1 MQTSAFLAQLIGPL
15 LLVVGVGMA
24 HEFPTSRRLCK
35 LRLTMCVNQAFTPFV
50 RWWRVAWGAAVGMLV
65 MGEPYR
71 LALRVA
77 SLRYLPACLGLAAL
91 VTGGLAVIGCSS
103 SSDPF
108 AGVGSPMYQGSGPL
122 PKGGG
127 RYVVGEPYVVGG
139 QRFYPQ
145 EDDTYDK
152 IGMASWYGP
161 KFHRRMT
168 SNGEW
173 FDQDYLSAAH
183 TTLPLP
189 SYARVTN
196 LENGRAIVVRVND
209 RGPFVDDRIIDLS
222 KRSADVLDVR
232 RKGTAKVRVQY
243 LGPAPLNDDGTHLAS
258 MNRGTAVMVADRSPP
273 QPKPGVAQPKAVPS
287 KAAELATASLAGHQ
301 VAGRDEGFY
310 VQVGSYSD
318 PSNAGRA
325 EANVAGLG
333 PVETKPVDIELGR
346 FYRVR
351 VGPLGDQASARAALA
366 RVQAAGHHDARVV
379 VAQN

>member
-1 MQTSAFLAQLIGPL
+1 M
-15 LLVVGVGMA
+15 
-24 HEFPTSRRLCK
+24 
-35 LRLTMCVNQAFTPFV
+35 
-50 RWWRVAWGAAVGMLV
+50 VAGGLGGRGWECLV

-77 SLRYLPACLGLAAL
+77 RLRYLPACLGVAAL
-91 VTGGLAVIGCSS
+91 VTSGLAVIGCSS
-103 SSDPF
+103 SSTDPF
-108 AGVGSPMYQGSGPL
+108 AGVGSPMYQGTGPL

-127 RYVVGEPYVVGG
+127 RYHVGKPYVVGG
-139 QRFYPQ
+139 KRYYPQ
-145 EDDTYDK
+145 EVESYDQV
-152 IGMASWYGP
+152 GQASWYGP

-183 TTLPLP
+183 PTMQLP

-196 LENGRAIVVRVND
+196 LENGRSIVVRVND

-222 KRSADVLDVR
+222 KRSAEVLDVR

-243 LGPAPLNDDGTHLAS
+243 LGPAPLDDKGTHLAS
-258 MNRGTAVMVADRSPP
+258 MNRGTAVMVADSSPPP
-273 QPKPGVAQPKAVPS
+273 QPKAAQPKVAQPKAPEPVI
-287 KAAELATASLAGHQ
+287 ALATASLGSHQ

-310 VQVGSYSD
+310 VQVGSFSD

-325 EANVAGLG
+325 EANVASLG
-333 PVETKPVDIELGR
+333 PVETTPVDMERGR

-351 VGPLGDQASARAALA
+351 VGPLGDQASAHAALA
-366 RVQAAGHHDARVV
+366 RVQAAGHYDARVV
-379 VAQN
+379 LAQN

>member
-1 MQTSAFLAQLIGPL
+1 
-15 LLVVGVGMA
+15 
-24 HEFPTSRRLCK
+24 
-35 LRLTMCVNQAFTPFV
+35 
-50 RWWRVAWGAAVGMLV
+50 

-77 SLRYLPACLGLAAL
+77 RLRYLPACLGLAAL
-91 VTGGLAVIGCSS
+91 VTSGLAVIGCSS

-127 RYVVGEPYVVGG
+127 RYHVGKPYVVGG
-139 QRFYPQ
+139 QRYYPQ
-145 EDDTYDK
+145 EVESYDK
-152 IGMASWYGP
+152 VGMASWYGP

-243 LGPAPLNDDGTHLAS
+243 LGPAPLDDKGTHLAS
-258 MNRGTAVMVADRSPP
+258 MNRGTAVMVADSTPA
-273 QPKPGVAQPKAVPS
+273 PKPRAAPEKVP
-287 KAAELATASLAGHQ
+287 ELATASLGGHQ
-301 VAGRDEGFY
+301 AAGRDEGFY
-310 VQVGSYSD
+310 VQVGSFSD

-325 EANVAGLG
+325 QANVAAVG
-333 PVETKPVDIELGR
+333 PVETTPVDMDIGR

-351 VGPLGDQASARAALA
+351 VGPLGDQASAHAALA
-366 RVQAAGHHDARVV
+366 RVQAAGHYDARVV
-379 VAQN
+379 LAQN

>member
-1 MQTSAFLAQLIGPL
+1 
-15 LLVVGVGMA
+15 
-24 HEFPTSRRLCK
+24 
-35 LRLTMCVNQAFTPFV
+35 
-50 RWWRVAWGAAVGMLV
+50 
-65 MGEPYR
+65 MGKPYR
-71 LALRVA
+71 LALQVARV
-77 SLRYLPACLGLAAL
+77 RYLPACLGLAAL

-103 SSDPF
+103 SPDPF

-127 RYVVGEPYVVGG
+127 RYHVGKPYVVAGK
-139 QRFYPQ
+139 RYYPK
-145 EDDTYDK
+145 EVESYDK
-152 IGMASWYGP
+152 VGQASWYGP

-173 FDQDYLSAAH
+173 FDQNYLSAAH

-232 RKGTAKVRVQY
+232 QNGTAKVRVQY
-243 LGPAPLNDDGTHLAS
+243 LGPAPLDDDGTHLAG
-258 MNRGTAVMVADRSPP
+258 MNNGTVMVADRSPP
-273 QPKPGVAQPKAVPS
+273 TAKPKITSGDTRAV
-287 KAAELATASLAGHQ
+287 ATASLGGSRSAAGD
-301 VAGRDEGFY
+301 GGFY

-325 EANVAGLG
+325 QANLAAVG
-333 PVETKPVDIELGR
+333 PVETTPVDVERGR

-351 VGPLGDQASARAALA
+351 VGPLDNQASAHAALA
-366 RVQAAGHHDARVV
+366 RVQAAGHPDARVV
-379 VAQN
+379 LAQN

>member
-1 MQTSAFLAQLIGPL
+1 
-15 LLVVGVGMA
+15 
-24 HEFPTSRRLCK
+24 
-35 LRLTMCVNQAFTPFV
+35 
-50 RWWRVAWGAAVGMLV
+50 
-65 MGEPYR
+65 MGRPYR

-77 SLRYLPACLGLAAL
+77 RLRYLPLCLGMAAL
-91 VTGGLAVIGCSS
+91 VTGGLALNGCSS
-103 SSDPF
+103 NTDPF

-127 RYVVGEPYVVGG
+127 RYHVGKPYEVGG
-139 QRFYPQ
+139 RQYYPS
-145 EDDTYDK
+145 EDPDYDK
-152 IGMASWYGP
+152 VGQASWYGP

-183 TTLPLP
+183 PTMQLP

-196 LENGRAIVVRVND
+196 LENGRSIVVRVND
-209 RGPFVDDRIIDLS
+209 RGPFVADRIIDLS

-243 LGPAPLNDDGTHLAS
+243 LGPAPLDDKGTHLAS
-258 MNRGTAVMVADRSPP
+258 MNRGTAVMVADSSPQQPEAP
-273 QPKPGVAQPKAVPS
+273 QPKVAQVTAPEPTI
-287 KAAELATASLAGHQ
+287 ELATASLGGHQ
-301 VAGRDEGFY
+301 EAGTRDEGFY
-310 VQVGSYSD
+310 VQVGSFSD

-325 EANVAGLG
+325 EANLASLG
-333 PVETKPVDIELGR
+333 HVETTPVDVARGR

-351 VGPLGDQASARAALA
+351 VGPLHDQASAHAALV

>member
-1 MQTSAFLAQLIGPL
+1 
-15 LLVVGVGMA
+15 
-24 HEFPTSRRLCK
+24 
-35 LRLTMCVNQAFTPFV
+35 
-50 RWWRVAWGAAVGMLV
+50 

-77 SLRYLPACLGLAAL
+77 RLRYLPACLGLAAL

-127 RYVVGEPYVVGG
+127 RYHVGKPYVVGG
-139 QRFYPQ
+139 QRFYPK
-145 EDDTYDK
+145 EVESYDK
-152 IGMASWYGP
+152 VGMASWYGP

-243 LGPAPLNDDGTHLAS
+243 LGPAPLNDKGTHLAS
-258 MNRGTAVMVADRSPP
+258 MNRGTAVMVADSSPPPP
-273 QPKPGVAQPKAVPS
+273 QPKMPKPRAAQPKAVPT
-287 KAAELATASLAGHQ
+287 KGPELATASLAGHQ
-301 VAGRDEGFY
+301 VAEHQVAGRDENFY
-310 VQVGSYSD
+310 VQVGSFSD

-333 PVETKPVDIELGR
+333 PVETTPVDIELGR

-351 VGPLGDQASARAALA
+351 VGPLGDQASAHAALA
-366 RVQAAGHHDARVV
+366 RVQAAGHYDARVV
-379 VAQN
+379 LAHN

>member
-1 MQTSAFLAQLIGPL
+1 
-15 LLVVGVGMA
+15 
-24 HEFPTSRRLCK
+24 
-35 LRLTMCVNQAFTPFV
+35 
-50 RWWRVAWGAAVGMLV
+50 

-77 SLRYLPACLGLAAL
+77 RLRYLPACLGLAAL
-91 VTGGLAVIGCSS
+91 VTGGLAVVGCSS

-127 RYVVGEPYVVGG
+127 RYHVGKPYVVGG
-139 QRFYPQ
+139 KRYYPQ
-145 EDDTYDK
+145 EVESYDK
-152 IGMASWYGP
+152 VGQASWYGP

-183 TTLPLP
+183 PTMQLP

-196 LENGRAIVVRVND
+196 LENGRSIVVRVND

-243 LGPAPLNDDGTHLAS
+243 LGPAPLDDKGTHLAS
-258 MNRGTAVMVADRSPP
+258 MNRGTAVMVADSSPQ
-273 QPKPGVAQPKAVPS
+273 QPKTPGPKTPGPKAAQPKVVPS
-287 KAAELATASLAGHQ
+287 KAPDLATASLAGHQ
-301 VAGRDEGFY
+301 VARRDEGFY
-310 VQVGSYSD
+310 VQVGSFSD

-325 EANVAGLG
+325 EANVASLG
-333 PVETKPVDIELGR
+333 PVETTPVDMERGR

-351 VGPLGDQASARAALA
+351 VGPLGDQASAHAALA
-366 RVQAAGHHDARVV
+366 RVQAAGHYDARVV
-379 VAQN
+379 LAQY

>member
-1 MQTSAFLAQLIGPL
+1 
-15 LLVVGVGMA
+15 
-24 HEFPTSRRLCK
+24 
-35 LRLTMCVNQAFTPFV
+35 
-50 RWWRVAWGAAVGMLV
+50 MLV

-71 LALRVA
+71 LALRIA
-77 SLRYLPACLGLAAL
+77 RLRYLPACLGLAAL
-91 VTGGLAVIGCSS
+91 VTGGLAVVGCSS

-127 RYVVGEPYVVGG
+127 RYHVGKPYVVGG
-139 QRFYPQ
+139 KRYYPQ
-145 EDDTYDK
+145 EVESYDK
-152 IGMASWYGP
+152 VGMASWYGP

-183 TTLPLP
+183 PTMQLP

-196 LENGRAIVVRVND
+196 LENGRSIVVRVND

-243 LGPAPLNDDGTHLAS
+243 LGPAPLDDKGTHLAS
-258 MNRGTAVMVADRSPP
+258 MNRGTAVMVADSSPQ
-273 QPKPGVAQPKAVPS
+273 QPKTPGPKTPGPKAAQPKVVPS
-287 KAAELATASLAGHQ
+287 KAPDLATASLAGHQ
-301 VAGRDEGFY
+301 VARRDEGFY
-310 VQVGSYSD
+310 VQVGSFSD

-325 EANVAGLG
+325 EANVASLG
-333 PVETKPVDIELGR
+333 PVETTPVDMERGR

-351 VGPLGDQASARAALA
+351 VGPLGDQASAHAALA
-366 RVQAAGHHDARVV
+366 RVQAAGHYDARVV
-379 VAQN
+379 LAQY